1 MIAREP
7 IFREGVRGRMLD
19 FLESVGRATV
29 LTAQAFAM
37 GPAFFTD
44 ARFRSRTVSQMYKAG
59 IRSLPLLTVV
69 ALFTGMILALQVGL
83 ELRRYSQEVFIGS
96 AVMLSL
102 LREMG
107 PFMTGILITACVGS
121 AIAAQIGTMSVN
133 EEIAALETMAISPV
147 RFLMAPRL
155 AALATLMPLLSF
167 YTCIVGLIGGGLV
180 GVTQLNVPWEQ
191 YVENAMHFAELRD
204 LLVGLFKA
212 WVFGVVIAGISC
224 HLGFATAY
232 GAAGVGRTTRQTVI
246 VSLLLILILGYI
258 ITRIFY

>member
-1 MIAREP
+1 MITREP
-7 IFREGVRGRMLD
+7 VFREGFSGKAIDV
-19 FLESVGRATV
+19 FESIGRATI
-29 LTAQAFAM
+29 LTVRAFAM
-37 GPAFFTD
+37 GGLFLVD
-44 ARFRSRTVSQMYKAG
+44 SRFRGRTIGQMYKAG

-121 AIAAQIGTMSVN
+121 AIAAQIGAMSVN
-133 EEIAALETMAISPV
+133 EEIAALEIMGVEPV

-155 AALATLMPLLSF
+155 AALAMLMPILSF
-167 YTCIVGLIGGGLV
+167 YTCVVGLIGGGLV
-180 GVTQLNVPWEQ
+180 GAAQLNVPWEQ
-191 YVENAMHFAELRD
+191 YIENAMHFAEPRD
-204 LLVGLFKA
+204 LLVGLLKA
-212 WVFGVVIAGISC
+212 WVFGIIIAGVSC
-224 HLGFATAY
+224 HLGFATSL
-232 GAAGVGRTTRQTVI
+232 GAVGVGRTTRQTVI
-246 VSLLLILILGYI
+246 VSLLLILIMGYV